1 MDTLT
6 TQERSRRMAL
16 AAVTAAAML
25 AGTGPSMATLSGF
38 GWDRFFELSW
48 EEEVQLHDGR
58 VIVVR
63 MKQSYE
69 RLGTS
74 LTRYGGRI
82 ISRDTTLTF
91 AAGGSTGVVT
101 QLFKGFS
108 PLFLGQHEG
117 TWYAVLWGGYY
128 ANSRKLPGQDWGEL
142 EGPSGQ
148 WAIKLVDGK
157 WVPISM
163 SNLPDQF
170 QRPNMLMLYGE
181 VAEHAEFDGKRVTL
195 ADKRAWSEKHPTGPS
210 HIRLMRPTVHSP
222 KRPDSRDLSTGESK

>member
-1 MDTLT
+1 MNRRHFSAATLVI
-6 TQERSRRMAL
+6 S
-16 AAVTAAAML
+16 TAM
-25 AGTGPSMATLSGF
+25 LSGF
-38 GWDRFFELSW
+38 GWDRFFDLSW

-58 VIVVR
+58 VIVVKI
-63 MKQSYE
+63 KQSYE

-82 ISRDTTLTF
+82 ITRDSTLTLD
-91 AAGGSTGVVT
+91 AGGSTGVVT

-108 PLFLGQHEG
+108 PMFLGQYERV
-117 TWYAVLWGGYY
+117 WYAVLSGAYY

-142 EGPSGQ
+142 EGPSDQ

-163 SNLPDQF
+163 SNLPEPF

-181 VAEHAEFDGKRVTL
+181 ASEHAEFDGKKVTL
-195 ADKRAWSEKHPTGPS
+195 SDKRAWAEKHPLGPS
-210 HIRLMRPTVHSP
+210 DIRLMRPTAHSP
-222 KRPDSRDLSTGESK
+222 KRPDTRNLPTGERK